1 MKNRMPANEQ
11 GYVLLQVMFVF
22 AILMVIVA
30 QVQYQQR
37 IQVERTRHVLFLSQ
51 AQAYAES
58 AEAIAEVGLSLDA
71 QSSST
76 DHLYELWN
84 TTEAVFPLDE
94 GGLVAVEINDLQGR
108 FNLNWLSMDSEYR
121 SGALQAFDKLLLLIG
136 ADESIAQEL
145 YQWFDADT
153 GADYFYADEQPSY
166 APSYTAMADVTEL
179 LLLKSVD
186 QEQFDLLSPWVSAL
200 PADSALNIN
209 TAPSE
214 VIQTIA
220 GYIGQDI
227 AAKAVTDRGEEG
239 FDAVTDFLNQDVF
252 KENEQSGIYLSE
264 LSVTSDWFE
273 LYTEITLGEDTLS
286 QRSVIHRDADGGL
299 TVTLRDRSAT
309 EANQLPGDPVKAA
322 ASAANPGNNNDAT
335 SSDDPAG
342 EF

>member
-1 MKNRMPANEQ
+1 MRNRNPAREQ

-76 DHLYELWN
+76 DHLNELWN
-84 TTEAVFPLDE
+84 KPYANFPLDE
-94 GGLVAVEINDLQGR
+94 GGQVKVEINDLQGR

-136 ADESIAQEL
+136 ADESISQEL

-153 GADYFYADEQPSY
+153 GADYFYADVQPSY

-227 AAKAVTDRGEEG
+227 ADKAVSARDDAAG

-309 EANQLPGDPVKAA
+309 EANRLPDDPVKPAT
-322 ASAANPGNNNDAT
+322 SANSGNNNDP
-335 SSDDPAG
+335 SSTDDPTG
-342 EF
+342 QL